1 MKTIKNLKLA
11 LVSLSLILVS
21 NMAFAQKNLPNVKVE
36 TLEGIEVSTNQILKD
51 SIPVVLTFWST
62 ICKPCITEHDAFAE
76 SYEDFKK
83 EVDFKIVSISID
95 DRRNSS
101 RVKSLV
107 KGRGWPFEFYIDVNQ
122 DLKRAMN
129 VNVQPQLFILDPKG
143 NIVYSHTGYV
153 PMGEEV
159 VLEKLKELFPKK

>member
-1 MKTIKNLKLA
+1 MKTIKTLKFALLGMA
-11 LVSLSLILVS
+11 LVMASGA
-21 NMAFAQKNLPNVKVE
+21 AFAQKNLPNVKVE
-36 TLEGIEVSTNQILKD
+36 TLEGAEVSTSQILND

-62 ICKPCITEHDAFAE
+62 ICKPCITEHDAFTEA
-76 SYEDFKK
+76 YEDFKK

-101 RVKSLV
+101 RVKSLI

-159 VLEKLKELFPKK
+159 VFEKLKELFPKK

>member
-1 MKTIKNLKLA
+1 MKNLKFVLVGLA
-11 LVSLSLILVS
+11 MAMVS
-21 NMAFAQKNLPNVKVE
+21 NMALAQKNLPNVKVE
-36 TLEGIEVSTNQILKD
+36 TLEGIEVSTNQILND

-62 ICKPCITEHDAFAE
+62 ICKPCITEHDAFSEA
-76 SYEDFKK
+76 YEDFKK

-107 KGRGWPFEFYIDVNQ
+107 KGRSWPFEFYIDVNQ

-129 VNVQPQLFILDPKG
+129 VNVQPQLYILDPKG

-153 PMGEEV
+153 PMGEEQV
-159 VLEKLKELFPKK
+159 FEKLKELFPKK

>member
-1 MKTIKNLKLA
+1 MKNLKFATLA
-11 LVSLSLILVS
+11 LALTLACNIS
-21 NMAFAQKNLPNVKVE
+21 FAQKTLPNVKVE
-36 TLEGIEVSTNQILKD
+36 TLDGNEVSTNQILKD

-62 ICKPCITEHDAFAE
+62 ICKPCITEHDAFTEA
-76 SYEDFKK
+76 YEDFKK

-153 PMGEEV
+153 PMGEEIV
-159 VLEKLKELFPKK
+159 FEKLKELFPKES